1 MWASIFL
8 CWKHSHRRRLACVRK
23 IQFQNMT
30 EEPNADWRWLSIFA
44 SKQNDL
50 VYSVAFNA
58 IYLPYTYR
66 HENHIIF
73 KTRKCTQPRHI
84 REHRPVCCF
93 ASMSEDHRHSK
104 IHSEMTIWCHPSSII
119 VTRSFMLRSAW
130 TKQTNF
136 AVVFFRLNRKKALK
150 FCFRSNA
157 TDAYL
162 TADTHARVQ
171 KFNYNW
177 IIKMI
182 DGNCDST
189 RFQMQTQCLI
199 SIIIIIII
207 IILVSAKFDFEFEM
221 KLWMSSACLTH
232 CLLRWPFGFH

>member
-8 CWKHSHRRRLACVRK
+8 CWKHSLRRRLACVRK
-23 IQFQNMT
+23 NSISKYDNQ
-30 EEPNADWRWLSIFA
+30 ESNADWRWLSIFA

-93 ASMSEDHRHSK
+93 ASMSEDHRQSK

-119 VTRSFMLRSAW
+119 VTRSFKLCS
-130 TKQTNF
+130 TNLL
-136 AVVFFRLNRKKALK
+136 FFFCRLNRKKSTQIL
-150 FCFRSNA
+150 FSFECDRCLSDSRHTRS
-157 TDAYL
+157 
-162 TADTHARVQ
+162 RP
-171 KFNYNW
+171 K
-177 IIKMI
+177 I
-182 DGNCDST
+182 
-189 RFQMQTQCLI
+189 
-199 SIIIIIII
+199 
-207 IILVSAKFDFEFEM
+207 
-221 KLWMSSACLTH
+221 
-232 CLLRWPFGFH
+232 